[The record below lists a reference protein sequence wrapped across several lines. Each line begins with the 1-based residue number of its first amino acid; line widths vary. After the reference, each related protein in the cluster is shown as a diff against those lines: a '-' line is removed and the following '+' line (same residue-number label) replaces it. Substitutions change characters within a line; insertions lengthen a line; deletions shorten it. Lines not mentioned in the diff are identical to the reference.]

1 MPPSLCLPSARL
13 AEAESLTWRR
23 SVFSPSATRVA
34 SKTLRRSSFFFR
46 ARTGANASAR
56 RAILLE
62 PAFTWTI
69 TTDKLRVKAL
79 GTIFD
84 DVTLTKD
91 VNFSGQSFALSLW
104 RFPLTPL
111 PEQPLTD
118 SLEVWLYVLG
128 FLRALL
134 ITYNLQSP
142 SSTPTSPATLPT
154 ESSSSPTPPSPV
166 LRTLVSSSATSALW
180 PASWEK

>member
-128 FLRALL
+128 LRALL